1 MSKVLVTGGAGYIG
15 AHVAAELL
23 KSGYG
28 IRIYDDFSNGLHR
41 RVDGKFRDIVD
52 GDMLDRVKLLAALDG
67 IDAVIHLAAKKA
79 VEESVKDP
87 LKYYE
92 NNVGGSLNLLGAM
105 AAKGVKQ
112 LVYSSSAAVY
122 SPNDKEAVL
131 EDDPT
136 APLSP
141 YGASKLLAEQL
152 ISSVGSA
159 EQISNISL
167 RYFNVVGSNIAEFG
181 DNSKDNL
188 VPKVFLALKNG
199 KRPQIYGSD
208 YPTPDGT
215 CIRDYIHVCDLAD
228 AHVLGLE
235 RLVALQANP
244 QASVQPLIYNLG
256 NGTGYSVQQV
266 IETAKAVTG
275 CGLLAHVAPR
285 RDGDPAV
292 LVASAEHA
300 FTDLGW
306 KPRYPDLTVII
317 EHAWRW
323 HRLRHLGHSPSAAA

>member
-23 KSGYG
+23 KSGYS

-92 NNVGGSLNLLGAM
+92 NNVGGTLNLLGAM
-105 AAKGVKQ
+105 AAKGVKE

-141 YGASKLLAEQL
+141 YGASKLLSEQL

-215 CIRDYIHVCDLAD
+215 CIRDYIHVQDLAL
-228 AHVLGLE
+228 AHLA
-235 RLVALQANP
+235 ALKKVESGYISQ
-244 QASVQPLIYNLG
+244 VYNVG
-256 NGTGYSVQQV
+256 SGKGYSVKEMMDQ
-266 IETAKAVTG
+266 IAKSLG
-275 CGLLAHVAPR
+275 
-285 RDGDPAV
+285 RDINPEVSQARAGDSPK
-292 LVASAEHA
+292 LIASIDKIKEQ
-300 FTDLGW
+300 LGW
-306 KPRYPDLTVII
+306 SPKASLEEMIDS
-317 EHAWRW
+317 AWQAEVART
-323 HRLRHLGHSPSAAA
+323 

>member
-23 KSGYG
+23 KSGYS

-52 GDMLDRVKLLAALDG
+52 GDMLDRAKLLSALDG
-67 IDAVIHLAAKKA
+67 IDAVIHLAAKKS

-92 NNVGGSLNLLGAM
+92 NNVGGTLNLLGAM

-122 SPNDKEAVL
+122 SPNDKEVVL

-159 EQISNISL
+159 GQISNISL

-199 KRPQIYGSD
+199 NRPQIYGSD

-215 CIRDYIHVCDLAD
+215 CIRDYIHVQDLAL
-228 AHVLGLE
+228 AHLA
-235 RLVALQANP
+235 ALNKVESGYISQ
-244 QASVQPLIYNLG
+244 VYNVG
-256 NGTGYSVQQV
+256 SGKGYSVKEMMDQ
-266 IETAKAVTG
+266 ISKSLG
-275 CGLLAHVAPR
+275 
-285 RDGDPAV
+285 RDINPELSSARAGDSPK
-292 LVASAEHA
+292 LIASIDKIKEQ
-300 FTDLGW
+300 LGW
-306 KPRYPDLTVII
+306 
-317 EHAWRW
+317 
-323 HRLRHLGHSPSAAA
+323 SPKASLEEMIDSGWQAEVART

>member
-23 KSGYG
+23 KSGYS

-67 IDAVIHLAAKKA
+67 IDAVIHLAAKKS

-92 NNVGGSLNLLGAM
+92 NNVGGTLNLLGAM

-167 RYFNVVGSNIAEFG
+167 RYFNVVGSNVAEFG

-188 VPKVFLALKNG
+188 VPKVFLALKNS

-215 CIRDYIHVCDLAD
+215 CIRDYIHVQDLAL
-228 AHVLGLE
+228 AHLA
-235 RLVALQANP
+235 ALKKVESGYISQ
-244 QASVQPLIYNLG
+244 VYNVG
-256 NGTGYSVQQV
+256 SGKGYSVKEMMDQ
-266 IETAKAVTG
+266 ISKSLG
-275 CGLLAHVAPR
+275 
-285 RDGDPAV
+285 RDINPEVSQARAGDSPK
-292 LVASAEHA
+292 LIASIDKIKEQ
-300 FTDLGW
+300 LGW
-306 KPRYPDLTVII
+306 SPKASLEEMIDS
-317 EHAWRW
+317 AWQAEVART
-323 HRLRHLGHSPSAAA
+323 

>member
-1 MSKVLVTGGAGYIG
+1 MANNLGGQAMKTLVVGGAGYIG

-23 KSGYG
+23 KSGYS

-67 IDAVIHLAAKKA
+67 IDAVIHLAAKKS

-92 NNVGGSLNLLGAM
+92 NNVGGTLNLLGAM

-122 SPNDKEAVL
+122 SPNDKEAVV

-141 YGASKLLAEQL
+141 YGASKLLSEQL

-215 CIRDYIHVCDLAD
+215 CIRDYIHVQDLAL
-228 AHVLGLE
+228 AHLA
-235 RLVALQANP
+235 ALNKVESGYISQ
-244 QASVQPLIYNLG
+244 VYNVG
-256 NGTGYSVQQV
+256 SGKGYSVKEMMDQ
-266 IETAKAVTG
+266 ISKSLG
-275 CGLLAHVAPR
+275 
-285 RDGDPAV
+285 RDINPELSPARAGDSPK
-292 LVASAEHA
+292 LITSIDKIKEQ
-300 FTDLGW
+300 LGW
-306 KPRYPDLTVII
+306 SPKASLEEMIDS
-317 EHAWRW
+317 AWQAEVART
-323 HRLRHLGHSPSAAA
+323 

>member
-67 IDAVIHLAAKKA
+67 IDAVIHLAAKKS

-215 CIRDYIHVCDLAD
+215 CIRDYIHVQDLAL
-228 AHVLGLE
+228 AHLA
-235 RLVALQANP
+235 ALKKVESGYISQ
-244 QASVQPLIYNLG
+244 VYNVG
-256 NGTGYSVQQV
+256 SGKGYSVKEMMDQ
-266 IETAKAVTG
+266 ISKSIG
-275 CGLLAHVAPR
+275 
-285 RDGDPAV
+285 RDINPEVSQARAGDSPK
-292 LVASAEHA
+292 LIASIDKIREQ
-300 FTDLGW
+300 LGW
-306 KPRYPDLTVII
+306 SPKASLEEMIDS
-317 EHAWRW
+317 AWQAEVAR
-323 HRLRHLGHSPSAAA
+323 A

>member
-92 NNVGGSLNLLGAM
+92 NNVGGTLNLLGAM

-215 CIRDYIHVCDLAD
+215 CIRDYIHVQDLAL
-228 AHVLGLE
+228 AHLS
-235 RLVALQANP
+235 ALKKVESGYISQ
-244 QASVQPLIYNLG
+244 VYNVG
-256 NGTGYSVQQV
+256 SGKGYSVKEMMDQ
-266 IETAKAVTG
+266 ISKSIG
-275 CGLLAHVAPR
+275 
-285 RDGDPAV
+285 RDINPEVSQARAGDSPK
-292 LVASAEHA
+292 LIASIDKIREQ
-300 FTDLGW
+300 LGW
-306 KPRYPDLTVII
+306 SPKASLEEMIDS
-317 EHAWRW
+317 AWQAEVART
-323 HRLRHLGHSPSAAA
+323 

>member
-23 KSGYG
+23 KSGYS
-28 IRIYDDFSNGLHR
+28 IRIYDDFSNGLRR
-41 RVDGKFRDIVD
+41 RVDGKFRDIVE

-92 NNVGGSLNLLGAM
+92 NNVGGTLNLLGAM

-122 SPNDKEAVL
+122 SPNDKEAVV

-215 CIRDYIHVCDLAD
+215 CIRDYIHVQDLAL
-228 AHVLGLE
+228 AHLA
-235 RLVALQANP
+235 ALKKVESGYVSQ
-244 QASVQPLIYNLG
+244 VYNVG
-256 NGTGYSVQQV
+256 SGKGYSVKEMMDQISKSIGRV
-266 IETAKAVTG
+266 INPEVSPARA
-275 CGLLAHVAPR
+275 
-285 RDGDPAV
+285 GDSPK
-292 LVASAEHA
+292 LIASIDKIKEQ
-300 FTDLGW
+300 LGW
-306 KPRYPDLTVII
+306 SPKASLEEMIDS
-317 EHAWRW
+317 AWQAEVAR
-323 HRLRHLGHSPSAAA
+323 A

>member
-92 NNVGGSLNLLGAM
+92 NNVGGTLNLLGAM

-215 CIRDYIHVCDLAD
+215 CIRDYIHVQDLAL
-228 AHVLGLE
+228 AHLA
-235 RLVALQANP
+235 ALKKVESGYISQ
-244 QASVQPLIYNLG
+244 VYNVG
-256 NGTGYSVQQV
+256 SGKGYSVKEMMDQ
-266 IETAKAVTG
+266 ISKSIG
-275 CGLLAHVAPR
+275 
-285 RDGDPAV
+285 RDINPEVSQARAGDSPK
-292 LVASAEHA
+292 LIASIDKIREQ
-300 FTDLGW
+300 LGW
-306 KPRYPDLTVII
+306 SPMASLEEMIDS
-317 EHAWRW
+317 AWQAEVART
-323 HRLRHLGHSPSAAA
+323 

>member
-23 KSGYG
+23 KSGYS

-41 RVDGKFRDIVD
+41 RVDGKFRDIVE
-52 GDMLDRVKLLAALDG
+52 GDMLDRAKLLAALDG
-67 IDAVIHLAAKKA
+67 IDAVIHLAAKKS

-92 NNVGGSLNLLGAM
+92 NNVGGTLNLLGAM

-199 KRPQIYGSD
+199 KRPQIYGTD

-215 CIRDYIHVCDLAD
+215 CIRDYIHVQDLAL
-228 AHVLGLE
+228 AHLA
-235 RLVALQANP
+235 ALKKVESGYISQ
-244 QASVQPLIYNLG
+244 VYNVG
-256 NGTGYSVQQV
+256 SGKGYSVKEMMDQ
-266 IETAKAVTG
+266 ISKSIG
-275 CGLLAHVAPR
+275 
-285 RDGDPAV
+285 RDINPELSQARAGDSPK
-292 LVASAEHA
+292 LIASIDKIKEQ
-300 FTDLGW
+300 LGW
-306 KPRYPDLTVII
+306 SPKASLEEMIDS
-317 EHAWRW
+317 AWQAEVAR
-323 HRLRHLGHSPSAAA
+323 A

>member
-23 KSGYG
+23 KSGYS

-41 RVDGKFRDIVD
+41 RVDGKFRDIVE
-52 GDMLDRVKLLAALDG
+52 GDMLDRAKLLAALDG

-92 NNVGGSLNLLGAM
+92 NNVGGTLNLLGAM

-122 SPNDKEAVL
+122 SPNDKEAVV

-215 CIRDYIHVCDLAD
+215 CIRDYIHVQDLAL
-228 AHVLGLE
+228 AHLA
-235 RLVALQANP
+235 ALKKVESGYISQ
-244 QASVQPLIYNLG
+244 VYNVG
-256 NGTGYSVQQV
+256 SGKGYSVKEMMDQ
-266 IETAKAVTG
+266 ISKSIG
-275 CGLLAHVAPR
+275 
-285 RDGDPAV
+285 RDINPELSPARAGDSPK
-292 LVASAEHA
+292 LIASIDKIKEQ
-300 FTDLGW
+300 LGW
-306 KPRYPDLTVII
+306 SPRASLEEMIDS
-317 EHAWRW
+317 AWQAEVART
-323 HRLRHLGHSPSAAA
+323 

>member
-23 KSGYG
+23 KSGYS

-41 RVDGKFRDIVD
+41 RVDGKFRDIVE
-52 GDMLDRVKLLAALDG
+52 GDMLDRAKLLAALDG

-92 NNVGGSLNLLGAM
+92 NNVGGTLNLLGAM

-215 CIRDYIHVCDLAD
+215 CIRDYIHVQDLAL
-228 AHVLGLE
+228 AHLA
-235 RLVALQANP
+235 ALKKVESGYISQ
-244 QASVQPLIYNLG
+244 VYNVG
-256 NGTGYSVQQV
+256 SGKGYSVKEMMDQ
-266 IETAKAVTG
+266 ISKSIG
-275 CGLLAHVAPR
+275 
-285 RDGDPAV
+285 RDINPELSPARAGDSPK
-292 LVASAEHA
+292 LIASIDKIKEQ
-300 FTDLGW
+300 LGW
-306 KPRYPDLTVII
+306 SPRASLEEMIDS
-317 EHAWRW
+317 AWQAEVART
-323 HRLRHLGHSPSAAA
+323 

>member
-23 KSGYG
+23 KSGYS
-28 IRIYDDFSNGLHR
+28 IRVYDDFSNGLHR

-67 IDAVIHLAAKKA
+67 IDAVIHLAAKKS

-92 NNVGGSLNLLGAM
+92 NNVGGTLDLLGAM

-122 SPNDKEAVL
+122 SPNNKEAVV

-215 CIRDYIHVCDLAD
+215 CIRDYIHVQDLAL
-228 AHVLGLE
+228 AHLA
-235 RLVALQANP
+235 ALKKVESGYISQ
-244 QASVQPLIYNLG
+244 VYNVG
-256 NGTGYSVQQV
+256 SGKGYSVKEMMDQ
-266 IETAKAVTG
+266 ISKSLG
-275 CGLLAHVAPR
+275 
-285 RDGDPAV
+285 RDINPELSPARAGDSPK
-292 LVASAEHA
+292 LIASIDKIKEQ
-300 FTDLGW
+300 LGW
-306 KPRYPDLTVII
+306 SPKASLEEMIDS
-317 EHAWRW
+317 AWQAEVAR
-323 HRLRHLGHSPSAAA
+323 A

>member
-23 KSGYG
+23 KSGYS

-67 IDAVIHLAAKKA
+67 IDAVIHLAAKKS

-92 NNVGGSLNLLGAM
+92 NNVGGTLNLLGAM
-105 AAKGVKQ
+105 TAKGVKQ

-199 KRPQIYGSD
+199 ERPQIYGSD

-215 CIRDYIHVCDLAD
+215 CIRDYIHVQDLAL
-228 AHVLGLE
+228 AHLA
-235 RLVALQANP
+235 ALKKVESGYISQ
-244 QASVQPLIYNLG
+244 VYNVG
-256 NGTGYSVQQV
+256 SGKGYSVKEMMDQ
-266 IETAKAVTG
+266 ISKSLG
-275 CGLLAHVAPR
+275 
-285 RDGDPAV
+285 RDINPEVSQARAGDSPK
-292 LVASAEHA
+292 LIASIDKIKEQ
-300 FTDLGW
+300 LGW
-306 KPRYPDLTVII
+306 NPKASLEEMIDS
-317 EHAWRW
+317 AWQAEVART
-323 HRLRHLGHSPSAAA
+323 

>member
-23 KSGYG
+23 KSGYS

-52 GDMLDRVKLLAALDG
+52 GDMLDRAKLLAALDG
-67 IDAVIHLAAKKA
+67 IDAVIHLAAKKS

-92 NNVGGSLNLLGAM
+92 NNVGGTLNLLGAM

-122 SPNDKEAVL
+122 SPNDKEAVV

-159 EQISNISL
+159 ERISNISL

-215 CIRDYIHVCDLAD
+215 CIRDYIHVQDLAL
-228 AHVLGLE
+228 AHLA
-235 RLVALQANP
+235 ALKRVESGYISQ
-244 QASVQPLIYNLG
+244 VYNVG
-256 NGTGYSVQQV
+256 SGKGYSVKEMMDQ
-266 IETAKAVTG
+266 ISKSI
-275 CGLLAHVAPR
+275 R
-285 RDGDPAV
+285 RDINPEVSQARAGDSPK
-292 LVASAEHA
+292 LIASIDKIKEQ
-300 FTDLGW
+300 LGW
-306 KPRYPDLTVII
+306 SPKASLEEMIDS
-317 EHAWRW
+317 AWQAE
-323 HRLRHLGHSPSAAA
+323 AARA